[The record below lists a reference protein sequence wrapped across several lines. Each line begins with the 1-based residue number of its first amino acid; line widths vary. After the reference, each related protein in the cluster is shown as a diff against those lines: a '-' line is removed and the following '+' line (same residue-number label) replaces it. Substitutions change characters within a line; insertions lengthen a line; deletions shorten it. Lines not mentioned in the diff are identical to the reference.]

1 MSDSA
6 GPMDPPRLDAATTL
20 AADRTRLAVERTMLA
35 WIRTA
40 TALITFGF
48 GVGKFSD
55 ILRPGVE
62 KSNYQLG
69 APQLGFVMVCVGIT
83 SLVFAFIE
91 HRRNIRDLAVHY
103 GRRPRSSAVILAG
116 IVALLGVFALVTM
129 ILRP

>member
-55 ILRPGVE
+55 ILRPGAE

-91 HRRNIRDLAVHY
+91 HRRNIRDLAIHY
-103 GRRPRSSAVILAG
+103 GKRPRSSAVILAG

>member
-1 MSDSA
+1 
-6 GPMDPPRLDAATTL
+6 
-20 AADRTRLAVERTMLA
+20 MLA

-55 ILRPGVE
+55 ILRPGAE

-69 APQLGFVMVCVGIT
+69 APQFGFAMVCVGIV
-83 SLVFAFIE
+83 SLVFAVIE
-91 HRRNIRDLAVHY
+91 HRRHIHDLANHY
-103 GRRPRSSAVILAG
+103 AGKPRSSAVILAA